1 MRFILTSP
9 SFSLFILD
17 LKLIEDCFT
26 YMTFCFFDFSIC
38 FSRMPTFDILFMSIS
53 PNGLKLSFKPTTL
66 SLFTSIG
73 DSRFFSFLFLV
84 NLSLLSV
91 AGTILYVFFKLIVN
105 YDSEPIELNGFA
117 ISIKLLPAPFCF
129 LFVV

>member
-1 MRFILTSP
+1 MRFIFTSP
-9 SFSLFILD
+9 SFSLLILD

-38 FSRMPTFDILFMSIS
+38 FSRMPPFDILFMSIS
-53 PNGLKLSFKPTTL
+53 PNGLKLSLKPTTL